1 MEIQSPSQ
9 IRSPSLMEILHQ
21 KVRDLFDNSIETKK
35 DFVNGSADKIV
46 QAVQKTVEALKKG
59 QKLLFFGNGG
69 SACDASHLAAEFV
82 NRFKIERP
90 GLPALALATDM
101 AVITSISNDYDYSEI
116 FSRQIRTLGE
126 AGDIAFAI
134 STSGN
139 SPNVI
144 KGVLAAKEKGIKTIG
159 LTGGT
164 GGKLASLSDLA
175 FIVPSASTARI
186 QETHITL
193 GHVICELVDELLYGS
208 LKQP

>member
-1 MEIQSPSQ
+1 MDA
-9 IRSPSLMEILHQ
+9 LHR
-21 KVRDLFDNSIETKK
+21 KVRDLFDSSIEIKK
-35 DFVNGSADKIV
+35 KFIDASSDKIV
-46 QAVQKTVEALKKG
+46 QAVQETADALKKG

-101 AVITSISNDYDYSEI
+101 AVVTSISNDYDYSEI
-116 FSRQIRTLGE
+116 FSRQVRTLGQ

-144 KGVLAAKEKGIKTIG
+144 KGAQAAKEKGIRMIG
-159 LTGGT
+159 FTGGT
-164 GGKLASLSDLA
+164 GGKLAPFSDIA
-175 FIVPSASTARI
+175 FIVPSTNTARI

-208 LKQP
+208 LK

>member
-9 IRSPSLMEILHQ
+9 IRSPSPMDILHR
-21 KVRDLFDNSIETKK
+21 KVRDLFDSSIETKK
-35 DFVNGSADKIV
+35 SFIDASSDMVV
-46 QAVQKTVEALKKG
+46 QAVQQTADALKKG

-101 AVITSISNDYDYSEI
+101 AVLTSISNDYDYSEI
-116 FSRQIRTLGE
+116 FSRQVRTLGQ

-144 KGVLAAKEKGIKTIG
+144 KGVQAAKEKGIRIIG
-159 LTGGT
+159 FTGGT
-164 GGKLASLSDLA
+164 GGKLAPFSDIA

-208 LKQP
+208 LK

>member
-1 MEIQSPSQ
+1 MVVQNLKQ
-9 IRSPSLMEILHQ
+9 IRPSSTMDILHQ
-21 KVRDLFDNSIETKK
+21 KVHELFDASIETKK
-35 DFVNGSADKIV
+35 SFINVFSDKIV
-46 QAVQKTVEALKKG
+46 QAVQKTAQALKNG
-59 QKLLFFGNGG
+59 HKLLFFGNGG

-101 AVITSISNDYDYSEI
+101 AVVTSISNDYDYSEI
-116 FSRQIRTLGE
+116 FSRQVRTLGQ

-144 KGVLAAKEKGIKTIG
+144 KGALAAKEKGMSVIG
-159 LTGGT
+159 FTGGA
-164 GGKLASLSDLA
+164 GGKLASLTDLA
-175 FIVPSASTARI
+175 FIVPSTHTARI

-193 GHVICELVDELLYGS
+193 GHVICELVDEILYGT
-208 LKQP
+208 LK